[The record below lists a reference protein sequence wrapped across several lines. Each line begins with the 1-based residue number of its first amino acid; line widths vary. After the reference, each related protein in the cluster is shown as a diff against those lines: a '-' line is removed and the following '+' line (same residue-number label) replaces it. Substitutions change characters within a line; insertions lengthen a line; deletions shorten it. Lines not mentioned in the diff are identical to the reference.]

1 MSLYTELTQD
11 IIVHMIQE
19 EKKKNHIEDNVMV
32 PWFQKRRIE
41 QRLYVVRLL
50 FFLSVGTMWVNKERP
65 TCNSKCL
72 NKKDV
77 PKLHQALETHTKVWS
92 RTQMWSSVWIWILVP
107 HWMKCTGTQGIPVE
121 QLWCHEEYRIQHTL
135 PFHCDADC
143 CRRWQQ
149 TFACN

>member
-77 PKLHQALETHTKVWS
+77 PKLHQALETHTKV
-92 RTQMWSSVWIWILVP
+92 
-107 HWMKCTGTQGIPVE
+107 
-121 QLWCHEEYRIQHTL
+121 
-135 PFHCDADC
+135 
-143 CRRWQQ
+143 
-149 TFACN
+149 